1 MRYWIAALFVMAALA
16 TTRSLLAA
24 DTQPLWSFGM
34 AVAISGQRALVGSF
48 QPNDAQPIRKIVG
61 GAYLFERSGSTWSQ
75 STKLSGTTQTVC
87 PTWFGY
93 GVALKGRRPGGS
105 HVEPTG

>member
-34 AVAISGQRALVGSF
+34 AVAIS
-48 QPNDAQPIRKIVG
+48 
-61 GAYLFERSGSTWSQ
+61 
-75 STKLSGTTQTVC
+75 
-87 PTWFGY
+87 
-93 GVALKGRRPGGS
+93 
-105 HVEPTG
+105 